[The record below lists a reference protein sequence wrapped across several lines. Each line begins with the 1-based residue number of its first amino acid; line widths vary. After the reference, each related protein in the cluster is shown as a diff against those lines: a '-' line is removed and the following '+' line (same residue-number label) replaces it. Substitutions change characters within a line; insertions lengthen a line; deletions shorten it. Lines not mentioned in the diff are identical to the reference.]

1 MKEYRSLFKEAKSDY
16 QIYHSTYSSAV
27 QEAKRLAEV
36 QGYYIDS
43 NTWFLEIASGTKKP
57 SEDQYTRASVP
68 LETIE
73 KNDLEMAYTQVVEY
87 LSKRKSFRMPS
98 VEELVE
104 FYESGSRL
112 FRPTIYL
119 CYDYK
124 FGNAVDM
131 SNGKEQRVPDDKTY
145 SIKLIKETKKGLQ
158 IQVYN
163 RGNNIPNNYELNCY
177 IL

>member
-1 MKEYRSLFKEAKSDY
+1 MTPYRRLFKEAKNDY

-43 NTWFLEIASGTKKP
+43 NTWFQVIASGTKKP
-57 SEDQYTRASVP
+57 PEGEYTKASIP
-68 LETIE
+68 LEIIE
-73 KNDLEMAYTQVVEY
+73 KNDLEMAYTQVIEY

-112 FRPTIYL
+112 FRPVIYL

-124 FGNAVDM
+124 YGNAVDM
-131 SNGKEQRVPDDKTY
+131 SNGKDLTVPDHKTY
-145 SIKLIKETKKGLQ
+145 SVKLIKDSKKGLQ